1 MWRDNCS
8 PQRKPVALFRPA
20 RARMPNDLIDLR
32 QLRAFHALAETRG
45 FTAAAQRLFITQ
57 SAVSH
62 SIKALETSLGCRLFD
77 RTGKQVGLT
86 HQGRMLLKYA
96 ERIFRELELACDE
109 LSSLTNWGYGK
120 LCIGAVTTMCQHLL
134 PSVLREFRE
143 SFSNCDIRIHPGDTG
158 EILDRLEAGEIDMA
172 VGLDSGRRGG
182 FECRPLFGDE
192 LAFLLAPAHS
202 WNGKAELQRAD
213 LEAERF
219 ILYSR
224 SSHTSRLVE
233 RYFERQGVVMRRALE
248 LGNMEAI
255 KELVRIGLG
264 VGIAAPWVAAEE
276 IAAHTLVARPCRSEP
291 PLTRQW
297 ALFLPRGHQPSLA
310 EETFAGICETVAQT
324 FVMDRA
330 AESTPD
336 F

>member
-1 MWRDNCS
+1 
-8 PQRKPVALFRPA
+8 
-20 RARMPNDLIDLR
+20 MPNDLIDLR
-32 QLRAFHALAETRG
+32 QLRAFQALAETRG

-77 RTGKQVGLT
+77 RTGKQAGLT
-86 HQGRMLLKYA
+86 HQGRTLLKHA
-96 ERIFRELELACDE
+96 ERIFRELDLACEE
-109 LSSLTNWGYGK
+109 LSRLTSWGYGK
-120 LCIGAVTTMCQHLL
+120 LRIGAVTTMCQHLL

-158 EILDRLEAGEIDMA
+158 EILDRLEAGDIDMA
-172 VGLDSGRRGG
+172 VGLDTGRRGG
-182 FECRPLFGDE
+182 FECRLLFADE
-192 LAFLLAPAHS
+192 LAFLMAPAHA
-202 WNGKAELQRAD
+202 WARKPELRRGD

-219 ILYSR
+219 IVYSR
-224 SSHTSRLVE
+224 SSHTNRLVE
-233 RYFERQGVVMRRALE
+233 RYFDRLGVMMRPTLE

-264 VGIAAPWVAAEE
+264 VGIAAPWIAAEE
-276 IAAHTLVARPCRSEP
+276 IANQTLFARPCQGDP

-310 EETFAGICETVAQT
+310 EETFAGICETVAHT

-330 AESTPD
+330 AESTPAC
-336 F
+336 